1 MSVTHDI
8 PFEEREKIL
17 EEVKRLFFEKKDIL
31 LATVYGGFIQSKVF
45 RDIDIGIYT
54 GYKVSWRDSWLYADN
69 LNDEIEK
76 LTGIRGDVR
85 FIEYAPVKFKIIMLR
100 GKLLFEKEW
109 GLRAILYASYL
120 EDYMDIETITLLRNY

>member
-1 MSVTHDI
+1 MRKSV
-8 PFEEREKIL
+8 
-17 EEVKRLFFEKKDIL
+17 FEKKEIW

-54 GYKVSWRDSWLYADN
+54 GYKVSWRDSWLYADD

-85 FIEYAPVKFKIIMLR
+85 FIEYAPVKFKIIMLK

-120 EDYMDIETITLLRNY
+120 EDYMDIIETVTLTRNF